1 MKIIKNNIIPF
12 KGFVAITLWPFI
24 FVRKEYDDL
33 FLPQVLNHE
42 NIHGEQQKELF
53 LVLFYVWY
61 GIEYLI
67 KLLQY
72 KNAKTAYK
80 NIGFERE
87 AYSNQNNV
95 AYLDERKP
103 YAFLKYINSNIN

>member
-1 MKIIKNNIIPF
+1 MITVKNNIIPF
-12 KGFVAITLWPFI
+12 KGFLAITLWPFI
-24 FVRKEYDDL
+24 FVRNDARMAATTIR
-33 FLPQVLNHE
+33 HE
-42 NIHGEQQKELF
+42 NIHGRQQKELF

-61 GIEYLI
+61 GIEYII

-80 NIGFERE
+80 NISFERE
-87 AYSNQNNV
+87 AYANQNNV
-95 AYLDERKP
+95 AYLYERKP